1 MNFLLIP
8 GRAIVNAL
16 TTPQRMLLAALTF
29 SAPLGVVLFLLT
41 DLVGGALGSSGALLI
56 ASTYGIA
63 LYITL
68 VHHLQVRDG
77 FSGLRASVE
86 RFSGGDFTYDE
97 RSSEGGEVGELLADI
112 QNMSASLTE
121 IFERVR
127 ASADVIDRTAKE
139 IAAGHINL
147 SRRTE
152 EQASTLE
159 ETAAGMEEL
168 AATVQQNARSC
179 EVASGLSQTAE
190 DVARRGATKV
200 GKVVERMGMIDKSS
214 GRIAEIIGLIE
225 GIAFQTNILALNAAI
240 EAARAGEHGRGFGVV
255 ASEVRALARRSSQAA
270 KEIKEL
276 IEDSATNVAQGSQ
289 LVVEAG
295 AIIEEIV
302 ASVQKV
308 AQLVG
313 QIALASREQSLG
325 VQEINKAIV
334 QLEGMTQQNAALAEQ
349 ATASTIAFEQQAGD
363 LTDAIRLFRTR
374 TKP

>member
-1 MNFLLIP
+1 MNFLLSP

-16 TTPQRMLLAALTF
+16 TTPQRMIVAALTF
-29 SAPLGVVLFLLT
+29 SAPLCIVIYLLSGP
-41 DLVGGALGSSGALLI
+41 VGGALRNSETLFI
-56 ASTYGIA
+56 AATYGMA

-68 VHHLQVRDG
+68 VHHLQVREG
-77 FSGLRASVE
+77 FAGLSASVE
-86 RFSGGDFTYDE
+86 RFSSGDFTYDG

-112 QNMSASLTE
+112 QKMSASLTR

-127 ASADVIDRTAKE
+127 ASAEVIDRTAKE
-139 IAAGHINL
+139 IAAGHVNL

-168 AATVQQNARSC
+168 AATVQQNAQNC
-179 EVASGLSQTAE
+179 EVASGLSKTAE
-190 DVARRGATKV
+190 DIAHRGAGTV
-200 GKVVERMGMIDKSS
+200 SRVVERIAMIDRGS
-214 GRIAEIIGLIE
+214 GRITEIIGLIE

-240 EAARAGEHGRGFGVV
+240 EAARAGEQGRGFGVV
-255 ASEVRALARRSSQAA
+255 ASEVRALAQRSSEAA
-270 KEIKEL
+270 REVKEL

-302 ASVQKV
+302 ASVQQV

-313 QIALASREQSLG
+313 QIALASQEQSLG
-325 VQEINKAIV
+325 VREINKAIV
-334 QLEGMTQQNAALAEQ
+334 QLEGVTQQNAALAEQ

-363 LTDAIRLFRTR
+363 LTDAIRLFKTRTR
-374 TKP
+374 P

>member
-8 GRAIVNAL
+8 GRAIINAL
-16 TTPQRMLLAALTF
+16 TTPQRMLLAALIF
-29 SAPLGVVLFLLT
+29 SAPLVIVLYLLT
-41 DLVGGALGSSGALLI
+41 SLV
-56 ASTYGIA
+56 GIA
-63 LYITL
+63 LKNSELLFIAAAYGVALYVTL

-77 FSGLRASVE
+77 FAGLRASVE
-86 RFSGGDFTYDE
+86 RFSAGDFTFED
-97 RSSEGGEVGELLADI
+97 SGSDGGEVGELLADI
-112 QNMSASLTE
+112 RTMSASLSE
-121 IFERVR
+121 IFERIR
-127 ASADVIDRTAKE
+127 GSAVVIDRTAKE
-139 IAAGHINL
+139 IAVGHANL

-168 AATVQQNARSC
+168 AATVQQNSQGC

-190 DVARRGATKV
+190 ETARRGASTV
-200 GKVVERMGMIDKSS
+200 GRVVERMEMIDGSS
-214 GRIAEIIGLIE
+214 RRIAEIIGLIE

-240 EAARAGEHGRGFGVV
+240 EAARAGEQGRGFGVV

-276 IEDSATNVAQGSQ
+276 VEDSAANVAQGSA

-295 AIIEEIV
+295 ASIDEIV

-313 QIALASREQSLG
+313 QIALASREQNLG

-334 QLEGMTQQNAALAEQ
+334 QLEGVTQQNATMAEQ
-349 ATASTIAFEQQAGD
+349 AVAGTLAFEQQAQD
-363 LTDAIRLFRTR
+363 LIDAIRFFKTR
-374 TKP
+374 A